1 MQNSNSARAMHSFL
15 FFWLFFFFNVAA
27 RLRREIAW
35 FLLFVEGAVAKQ
47 TSTIHF
53 PLPLILD
60 NVLRN
65 STPGEF
71 AFSYISQR

>member
-15 FFWLFFFFNVAA
+15 FFWLLFFFNVTA

-35 FLLFVEGAVAKQ
+35 FLLFVEGVGKQ
-47 TSTIHF
+47 TSAIYF
-53 PLPLILD
+53 LLLLILD

-65 STPGEF
+65 TTPGEF